1 MIEMKDIMKK
11 YSNGTTAIRNLSISI
26 DQGEFVY
33 VVGPSGAGKSTF
45 IKLMYREEKATKGV
59 LNVAGYDLVGMK
71 NREIPLMRREIGVVF
86 QDYKLYHG
94 KRSLKM
100 LLMLCKLSAANLVIS
115 KNG

>member
-1 MIEMKDIMKK
+1 MIEMKEVMKK

-59 LNVAGYDLVGMK
+59 LNVDQESRSAIDAPR
-71 NREIPLMRREIGVVF
+71 NRCCFPRL
-86 QDYKLYHG
+86 
-94 KRSLKM
+94 
-100 LLMLCKLSAANLVIS
+100 
-115 KNG
+115 